1 MTSPQPNAITRP
13 PVELYGTHAGYGFAG
28 LGVNTAIGN
37 FTLTSADLLF
47 PGGLLGLLNWQR
59 TYNSRSGAVGALG
72 PGWSV
77 SLSARLVPGAGAGE
91 PVTFND
97 EDGRVLTFTPA
108 AGGGFTRPQDL
119 QADLARNQDGSF
131 TLTYSTGLTW
141 SFDATGRLTERSME
155 GQTVS
160 LEYGSDDLLQR
171 AQHAPSGRQLSF
183 SYDAN
188 RRLVSVAASDGRTVT
203 FGYSAGDVTSALLES
218 VTDPGAG
225 VTAFQWSGTGQA
237 AQISQITTADGNLG
251 VTNVYNDPRQ
261 RVTSQAFPGGGG
273 AEFAYD
279 DPAGVSTV
287 TSTPSG
293 GQVTFQADA
302 QGRMIKATDPAG
314 NAATFSYNADGYLT
328 DAVTPGGTEVSQARD
343 QRGNVTAI
351 TFGGA
356 TTTWDYDDLDR
367 VTSTTGPDG
376 AVTSYAYPGASRI
389 PSAVTDA
396 NGAVMRFTV
405 SDGLLLART
414 NADGNTF
421 SFGYDAAGNMVS
433 VTNPLAEVSRFGY
446 DPAGNLIQQTTPS
459 DQTTSFSYDSAGRL
473 TGVTNPASQTSSYRY
488 SPGGLL
494 LEITDATGAST
505 VNAYDEAGRLT
516 SVTDTLGR
524 ATVSTFDSDG
534 NLATVTGPDG
544 GVSRA
549 AYDVLNRLTG
559 VTGPDG
565 SQVSY
570 AYDAD
575 GRRLTTTTASGTTH
589 YAYDTRGNLV
599 SVTDPTEATVTL
611 SYDTASRLTAQT
623 DADGGV
629 WRTSYDPVGNVTA
642 TTDPAG
648 GTSSYVFTPAGRL
661 AAVIDPLGRRV
672 SYSYDGTGR
681 VTQATDAQGGVTT
694 YVYDPDGRPSSVTT
708 PAGLTQSF
716 RYDSAGR
723 LTELVDPR
731 GWITRF
737 QYNARGE
744 ETAVI
749 TPSGALRRRT
759 YDAAGQLTE
768 VIDAN
773 GSTTRYGY
781 DNAGHLTTIT
791 DAKGSVT
798 RLAYNAAGRQV
809 SSTDPLDRTTQRE
822 YDQAGNLIAVTDPA
836 GRVLRMDY
844 DAGRRLT
851 RRTGADGATA
861 SFAYT
866 KAGRLASMTD
876 STGTTRYGYDAAGR
890 MTAITEPDGG
900 VFTLRY
906 DRAGQR
912 TALGYPDGLQ
922 LSYDYNGNGRLT
934 RLHDSRAG
942 DAVYA
947 VDPDGRLLTEQL
959 PGRLARRYHY
969 EHGLLHR
976 FTVIRDDELVSETEF
991 TRDPDGRIKAERTGD
1006 AFRDYRF
1013 DPAGQLVSAL
1023 YRGPE
1028 PGRRDELSIRYDVV
1042 GNRES
1047 IRAGEAQ
1054 TRYRYD
1060 AADQLLAAESGG
1072 RRTEFRYDESG
1083 RLIEEREGESRR
1095 RIDYDGLGHPV
1106 RVTVDRD
1113 GRQETIQAVFD
1124 GTGLLSSV
1132 VITDEDRR
1140 DERTRQASARY
1151 QWSPGR
1157 LPQILTQRAEPAL
1170 DDAERDRPGRLNA
1183 DFAYGY
1189 GRTFGSWEHGAA
1201 AFHTDAF
1208 GSAIRTDDT
1217 EDWVQ
1222 AGHYTLFGAP
1232 DGAARDEEHGEEDR
1246 PRPPELPR
1254 FGYRGEL
1261 ARGPAIYLRGRCYD
1275 AALGR
1280 FTTRDPAYVLTG
1292 PSQARNPYV
1301 YCNNDPLNLVDPL
1314 GTLAF
1319 GFDGLLAV
1327 LGALGGG
1334 FAQDCDT
1341 GNCRHPANTLD
1352 EHLRCV
1358 QGKVCLCTRGFYG
1371 GVESALD
1378 GDDLALNTL
1387 WSKGQRERAAQAV
1400 AIKKLNT
1407 NRIGF
1412 WGKAENF
1419 IRGILNWGGPS
1430 TPTPPRSHPNVSQD
1444 VDWELGQRYQRPPQ
1458 APGIPGIRTD
1468 IVTGADKNPSWLF
1481 EVKQFYPGAEAEVT
1495 GQLARYQVYAAS
1507 VYGIDFAPGVE
1518 LLTFVDTFTVNFDY
1532 YFFFT
1537 AGGTQVFVWGLGNP
1551 PGHIYFAT
1559 DKDTNERV
1567 KNRSTELLQPVL
1579 SNYLTQLLIAEFQG
1593 QNPALAGT
1601 VTAPPQDPAPP
1612 VPVRVGGGDPPLDG

>member
-13 PVELYGTHAGYGFAG
+13 PVELFGTYPGYGFAG

-37 FTLTSADLLF
+37 FTLTTADLLF
-47 PGGLLGLLNWQR
+47 PGGLLGLLDWQR

-77 SLSARLVPGAGAGE
+77 SLSARLVPGTAAGE

-97 EDGRVLTFTPA
+97 EDGRVLTFSPA
-108 AGGGFTRPQDL
+108 AGGGYTRPQDL
-119 QADLARNQDGSF
+119 QADLARNADGSF

-141 SFDATGRLTERSME
+141 SFDATGRLTARSME

-160 LEYGSDDLLQR
+160 LDYDSDDLLQR

-188 RRLVSVAASDGRTVT
+188 RRLVSVAASDGRTVS

-218 VTDPGAG
+218 VTDPAAG

-237 AQISQITTADGNLG
+237 AQISRITTADGNLAG
-251 VTNVYNDPRQ
+251 TNVYAGDPDR

-273 AEFAYD
+273 AEFRYD
-279 DPAGVSTV
+279 DPAGVTTV

-293 GQVTFQADA
+293 AQVIFQADA
-302 QGRMIKATDPAG
+302 QGRMIRATDPAG

-328 DAVTPGGTEVSQARD
+328 DAVTPGGTQVTQVRD

-356 TTTWDYDDLDR
+356 TSTWDYDDQDR
-367 VTSTTGPDG
+367 VTSMTGPDG
-376 AVTSYAYPGASRI
+376 AVTSYAYPASSRI
-389 PSAVTDA
+389 PSEITEA

-405 SDGLLLART
+405 AGGLLMSRT
-414 NADGNTF
+414 NADGDTT
-421 SFGYDAAGNMVS
+421 SFGYDAAGNLVS
-433 VTNPLAEVSRFGY
+433 VTNPLGEVSRFGY
-446 DPAGNLIQQTTPS
+446 DTAGNLTQQTTPS
-459 DQTTSFSYDSAGRL
+459 DRTTSFTYDGAGRL
-473 TGVTNPASQTSSYRY
+473 TGMINPASQTSSYRY

-524 ATVSTFDSDG
+524 TTASTFDSDG
-534 NLATVTGPDG
+534 NLVTVTGPDG
-544 GVSRA
+544 GISRA
-549 AYDVLNRLTG
+549 AYDSLNRLTG

-570 AYDAD
+570 TYDAD
-575 GRRLTTTTASGTTH
+575 GRQLTATTPSGTTH
-589 YAYDTRGNLV
+589 YAYDARGNPV
-599 SVTDPTEATVTL
+599 SVTDPTEAMVTL
-611 SYDTASRLTAQT
+611 SYDAADRLTAQT

-629 WRTSYDPVGNVTA
+629 WRTSYDAVGNAIA
-642 TTDPAG
+642 TTAATG

-661 AAVIDPLGRRV
+661 AAAIDPLGRRI

-681 VTQATDAQGGVTT
+681 VTQATDAQGGLTR
-694 YVYDPDGRPSSVTT
+694 YVYDPDGRPISVTS
-708 PAGLTQSF
+708 PAGLTQAF

-731 GWITRF
+731 DWITRF

-749 TPSGALRRRT
+749 TPSGAIRRRK

-781 DNAGHLTTIT
+781 DNAGQLTTIT
-791 DAKGSVT
+791 DAKGAVT

-836 GRVLRMDY
+836 GRVLRMNY
-844 DAGRRLT
+844 DADRRLT
-851 RRTGADGATA
+851 RRTGADGTTV
-861 SFAYT
+861 SFAYS
-866 KAGRLASMTD
+866 KACRLASMTD
-876 STGTTRYGYDAAGR
+876 GTGTTRYGYDAAGR

-900 VFTLRY
+900 VFALRY
-906 DRAGQR
+906 DPAGQR
-912 TALGYPDGLQ
+912 IALDYPDGLQ
-922 LSYDYNGNGRLT
+922 LSYDYNSNGRLT

-976 FTVIRDDELVSETEF
+976 FAVSRDDELVTETEL
-991 TRDPDGRIKAERTGD
+991 TRDPDGRIRAERTGD
-1006 AFRDYRF
+1006 TRHEYRF
-1013 DPAGQLVSAL
+1013 DPAGQLVHAISRDAAPG
-1023 YRGPE
+1023 RPDEHAE
-1028 PGRRDELSIRYDVV
+1028 PGRPDELNISYDVV
-1042 GNRES
+1042 GNRVSLRLGDAE
-1047 IRAGEAQ
+1047 
-1054 TRYRYD
+1054 THYRYD
-1060 AADQLLAAESGG
+1060 DADQLLAAETGG

-1083 RLIEEREGESRR
+1083 RLIEERDGDRGR

-1106 RVTVDRD
+1106 RITVDRD
-1113 GRQETIQAVFD
+1113 GRPETIDAVYD

-1132 VITDEDRR
+1132 AITGQDRR
-1140 DERTRQASARY
+1140 DERARQASARY

-1157 LPQILTQRAEPAL
+1157 LPQILTQRAEPAVDNAE
-1170 DDAERDRPGRLNA
+1170 DDRAGRLNA

-1189 GRTFGSWEHGAA
+1189 GRTFASWAHGAA
-1201 AFHTDAF
+1201 AFHTDVF

-1222 AGHYTLFGAP
+1222 AGRYTVFGAP
-1232 DGAARDEEHGEEDR
+1232 DEADDGEEDG

-1261 ARGPAIYLRGRCYD
+1261 ARGPVVYLRGRYYD

-1301 YCNNDPLNLVDPL
+1301 YANNDPLNLVNPL

-1327 LGALGGG
+1327 LGVLGSG

-1341 GNCRHPANTLD
+1341 GNCRHPANTLA

-1400 AIKKLNT
+1400 AIKKLNA

-1419 IRGILNWGGPS
+1419 VRGILSWGGP
-1430 TPTPPRSHPNVSQD
+1430 PTPPRSHPNVSQD
-1444 VDWELGQRYQRPPQ
+1444 VRLGTRPALPAAPASREHPGHPHRHRHRGGQGPVVALRGQ
-1458 APGIPGIRTD
+1458 AVLPRGGSRGHRAASQIPGVR
-1468 IVTGADKNPSWLF
+1468 
-1481 EVKQFYPGAEAEVT
+1481 
-1495 GQLARYQVYAAS
+1495 
-1507 VYGIDFAPGVE
+1507 
-1518 LLTFVDTFTVNFDY
+1518 
-1532 YFFFT
+1532 
-1537 AGGTQVFVWGLGNP
+1537 GLGLW
-1551 PGHIYFAT
+1551 HRF
-1559 DKDTNERV
+1559 R
-1567 KNRSTELLQPVL
+1567 
-1579 SNYLTQLLIAEFQG
+1579 
-1593 QNPALAGT
+1593 AGRG
-1601 VTAPPQDPAPP
+1601 TAD
-1612 VPVRVGGGDPPLDG
+1612 VR